1 MGKAWVK
8 ARKRDTFYRAAK
20 AQGYRSRAAFKL
32 IQIDARFDLI
42 YEGDTVVDLGAAPG
56 GWTQVARELVGDGG
70 RVVAVDRVGMRPVEG
85 VDVWKGDLA
94 DPDLVQDLAARIGAA
109 DVVVS
114 DMSPRV
120 SGTTSLDHERSLDL
134 GRHALALAVE
144 VLRPGGHFVC
154 KVFQGEHAEEFRRE
168 VARHFRTA
176 KGHAPEASRKESRE
190 LFIVGKG
197 FRR

>member
-1 MGKAWVK
+1 MKK
-8 ARKRDTFYRAAK
+8 RKRDVFYREAK

-42 YEGDTVVDLGAAPG
+42 YEGDTVIDLGAAPG
-56 GWTQVARELVGDGG
+56 GWTQVARELAGDGG

-94 DPDLVQDLAARIGAA
+94 DPGLVQDLAARIGAA

-120 SGTTSLDHERSLDL
+120 SGNKSLDHERSLDL
-134 GRHALALAVE
+134 ARHALALAVE

-154 KVFQGEHAEEFRRE
+154 KVFQGEHAEELRRE

-190 LFIVGKG
+190 LYIVGKG